1 MIEAEDNIALKSG
14 KEIFDIASNTE
25 QHFWM
30 TETGTDTGAHIT
42 EVTKEEF
49 LDDPSNGGGNLL
61 ARSNGIAVRDGLT
74 ELASFGANGT
84 SIGRTDSCHM
94 EITPNSMVLKDA
106 EGRLQMTAN
115 LLNDQSTGLAIINYT
130 LRDPYTDGVK
140 TTYTLSFVINEILES
155 YDVTTGDPVAVTKT
169 GDREITFAVAPQVGS
184 VTRVRYNTPDPVYD
198 FGLGTRTDGVIR
210 GSDSIVIGNDN
221 EASSYLCIAI
231 GAKNKVN
238 SNQAIGIGRHI
249 IASSHDQIAMGR
261 WNVEDSQNKYG
272 FIFGNGT
279 ADNARSNALAI
290 AWNGDLY
297 LQGQKVVDFVVDE
310 GTSDNWK
317 YRKWK
322 SGKIEAWYARSQSFA
337 ATTSSGNGWYRSGLV
352 YANIP
357 NDLGVTSIEHSDI
370 SITGIAQAYW
380 LATPVEANTTRFT
393 CYAVHL
399 GSSTQTGYFRVYF
412 IGTYA

>member
-74 ELASFGANGT
+74 ELSSFGSSGT
-84 SIGRTDSCHM
+84 NIGRTDSCHL
-94 EITPNSMVLKDA
+94 EITPNSMTLLDA
-106 EGRLQMTAN
+106 EGRKQMTAN
-115 LLNDQSTGLAIINYT
+115 LLNDQSTGLAVINYT
-130 LRDPYTDGVK
+130 VRDPYTDG
-140 TTYTLSFVINEILES
+140 TTTTFTVAFVINEILES

-184 VTRVRYNTPDPVYD
+184 VTRVRYNTLDPVYD

-261 WNVEDSQNKYG
+261 WNVEDNQNEYG

-290 AWNGDLY
+290 GWNGDIHLGRAGA
-297 LQGQKVVDFVVDE
+297 LFSTTV
-310 GTSDNWK
+310 
-317 YRKWK
+317 
-322 SGKIEAWYARSQSFA
+322 
-337 ATTSSGNGWYRSGLV
+337 ATTAVLTINGMSNLSGQTLTVTNADYVPLGIVGVRCNYTSG
-352 YANIP
+352 
-357 NDLGVTSIEHSDI
+357 
-370 SITGIAQAYW
+370 
-380 LATPVEANTTRFT
+380 
-393 CYAVHL
+393 
-399 GSSTQTGYFRVYF
+399 QTGARNVY
-412 IGTYA
+412 IYYL